1 MPDAQERFSDPRPTA
16 AKTFRAILH
25 IDMDAFFASVEQRD
39 HPEWR
44 GKPVIV
50 GAAPDRR
57 GVVSAASY
65 EARKFGVR
73 SAMPSRTAGRLC
85 PHGIYVRPDMARYS
99 AASEQIMALLQE
111 VTPLVEPL
119 SIDEAFLDVTPAT
132 RSIDAA
138 TALARDIK
146 TRIRERLR
154 LTASV
159 GVAPNKFL
167 AKLASDFEKPD
178 GLTVIREEDKVAFL
192 RPLPVAR
199 IWGVGPKTAA
209 LLRDAGILTI
219 ANLQDFTGDLRRLM
233 GGYADD
239 LRALAFGEDDRPV
252 ETEYERKSISSEETF
267 DRDTRSVP
275 LIRRTM
281 LDQAAEVAA
290 ELRERHLAGRTVH
303 IKLRFADFTTLTR
316 QRTLGHATQDEDE
329 IFRVAWALAQRERGT
344 GKAVRLIG
352 TGVASLEPE
361 GLQPELFDEAARRRA
376 QLAKAADA
384 VNARFG
390 PGSVKRG

>member
-1 MPDAQERFSDPRPTA
+1 MAQETSGGTRPA
-16 AKTFRAILH
+16 ATKTFRAILH
-25 IDMDAFFASVEQRD
+25 MDMDAFFASVEQRD
-39 HPEWR
+39 HPEWQ

-57 GVVSAASY
+57 GVVCAASY
-65 EARKFGVR
+65 EARKFGVH

-85 PHGIYVRPDMARYS
+85 PHGIYVRPDFTRYS
-99 AASEQIMALLQE
+99 AASEQIMALLHD
-111 VTPLVEPL
+111 VTPLVEQL
-119 SIDEAFLDVTPAT
+119 SIDEAFLDVSPAA
-132 RSIDAA
+132 RDIDAA
-138 TALARDIK
+138 IALARDLK
-146 TRIRERLR
+146 ARIRERLR
-154 LTASV
+154 LTASI

-167 AKLASDFEKPD
+167 AKLASDFQKPD
-178 GLTVIREEDKVAFL
+178 GLTIIREEDKVAVL
-192 RPLPVAR
+192 RPLPVGR
-199 IWGVGPKTAA
+199 IWGVGPKTEAV
-209 LLRDAGILTI
+209 LHEAGILTI
-219 ANLQDFTGDLRRLM
+219 ANLQDFTGDLRHLM
-233 GGYADD
+233 GGYAED
-239 LRALAFGEDDRPV
+239 LRALAFGEDDRPL

-290 ELRERHLAGRTVH
+290 ELRKRHVAGRTVH

-316 QRTLGHATQDEDE
+316 QKTLGHATQDEGE
-329 IFRVAWALAQRERGT
+329 IFRVAWALAERERGT

-361 GLQPELFDEAARRRA
+361 GLQPDLFDEAARRRA

-384 VNARFG
+384 INARFG
-390 PGSVKRG
+390 PGSVRRG